1 MKSILGYQEVI
12 EVVEEGFHVLSE
24 KAIDV
29 EKVLFKQNKKKDC
42 KVSILIHQCV
52 DEAHF
57 EKIAGATTSNDV
69 WQILDQWSE
78 EVEKLNKVRLQT
90 MRH

>member
-29 EKVLFKQNKKKDC
+29 EKVLFK
-42 KVSILIHQCV
+42 
-52 DEAHF
+52 
-57 EKIAGATTSNDV
+57 
-69 WQILDQWSE
+69 
-78 EVEKLNKVRLQT
+78 
-90 MRH
+90 